1 MSRNKDIK
9 LLHEI
14 TGLSYKEC
22 RAKMKR
28 CGWDFTAALFEENP
42 FVLVLQEGFDTFMKA
57 LEQAVLS
64 TAQAVEA
71 FGEALN
77 GVLDN
82 VKLPKVKSQ

>member
-28 CGWDFTAALFEENP
+28 CGWDFTAALFDGNP
-42 FVLVLQEGFDTFMKA
+42 FVLVLQEGFDTFVKA
-57 LEQAVLS
+57 LEQAVIS
-64 TAQAVEA
+64 AAQAVEA
-71 FGEALN
+71 FGEALAETLN
-77 GVLDN
+77 N
-82 VKLPKVKSQ
+82 VNIPKDKS

>member
-9 LLHEI
+9 LLHEV

-28 CGWDFTAALFEENP
+28 CGWDFTAALFEGNP
-42 FVLVLQEGFDTFMKA
+42 FVLVLQDGFDTFMKA
-57 LEQAVLS
+57 LEQAVVS

-71 FGEALN
+71 FGEALSGALN
-77 GVLDN
+77 N
-82 VKLPKVKSQ
+82 VKLTKDKS

>member
-28 CGWDFTAALFEENP
+28 HGWDFNAALFEGYQ
-42 FVLVLQEGFDTFMKA
+42 FALVLQEGFDTFMKA

-71 FGEALN
+71 FDEALSGAFN
-77 GVLDN
+77 N
-82 VKLPKVKSQ
+82 VKLPKDKS

>member
-9 LLHEI
+9 LLHEV

-22 RAKMKR
+22 RARMKR
-28 CGWDFTAALFEENP
+28 YGWDFTAALFEGYR
-42 FVLVLQEGFDTFMKA
+42 FVLVLQEGVDTFMKA

-71 FGEALN
+71 FGEALSGALN
-77 GVLDN
+77 N
-82 VKLPKVKSQ
+82 VKLPKDKS